1 MKIPEKGMS
10 KEKIFNT
17 LAGYKGED
25 LDWKSGRVLGYI
37 YYPGEKAH
45 DVIDEAYTMFLTE
58 NALDPTTFPSTLR
71 LENEVVGMT
80 ANLLQGDREVV
91 GNFTSGGTESLILAV
106 KTARDY
112 ARATKPHVK
121 EPEMVMPVTAHAS
134 FYKAAH
140 YLDVKP
146 VVTPVHADSFL
157 ADVGAMGDAI
167 TDNTILLVGSAPGY
181 AHGIVDPISE
191 IAGLAM
197 QNNLLCHVD
206 GCVGG
211 IHLFYMRRLGY
222 PVPEFD
228 FSVPGVTSISADLH
242 KYGYA
247 AKGASVILYKNKAL
261 RKHQMFACAR
271 WTGYTVINAAVTSS
285 KTAGPMAAA
294 WAVMNYLGDEGYC
307 EIVREVMDATRL
319 MIDGVN
325 GIDGLKVLGEPNM
338 CMFAFASTSEK
349 INVYRLADAL
359 KNKGWYVQPQFARA
373 NSPANLHVSM
383 NRATVHQ
390 AQAFLH
396 DLEKTIAELKQ
407 EEISDEA
414 RELRA
419 ELDKLS
425 IKFDDAT
432 FLKLTEMAGVTGT
445 ELPDKM
451 ETINQ
456 IMEVLPYD
464 VSEWILIEYLN
475 NLMVADKDANAA

>member
-1 MKIPEKGMS
+1 MKIPEKGMA

-17 LAGYKGED
+17 LASYKGED

-80 ANLLQGDREVV
+80 ANLLQGGQEVV

-112 ARATKPHVK
+112 ARATKPHIK

-146 VVTPVHADSFL
+146 VVTPVDADSFL
-157 ADVGAMGDAI
+157 ADVAAMRDAI

-191 IAGLAM
+191 IAKLAKN
-197 QNNLLCHVD
+197 NNLLCHVD

-211 IHLFYMRRLGY
+211 IHLAYMRKLGY

-247 AKGASVILYKNKAL
+247 AKGASIILYKNKEL
-261 RKHQMFACAR
+261 RKHQIFACSR
-271 WTGYTVINAAVTSS
+271 WAGYTIINAAVTSS

-294 WAVMNYLGDEGYC
+294 WAVMNYLGDEGYRK
-307 EIVREVMDATRL
+307 IVGEVMEATRL
-319 MIDGVN
+319 IIDGIN
-325 GIDGLKVLGEPNM
+325 GIDGVKVLGEPNM
-338 CMFAFASTSEK
+338 CMFAFASTSKK

-359 KNKGWYVQPQFARA
+359 KKKGWYVQPQFARA
-373 NSPANLHVSM
+373 NSPANLHISM

-425 IKFDDAT
+425 IKFDDET
-432 FLKLTEMAGVTGT
+432 FLKLTEMAGITGT

-475 NLMVADKDANAA
+475 NLMVPAKGECHE

>member
-1 MKIPEKGMS
+1 MRVPEKGMP
-10 KEKIFNT
+10 KEEIFKT
-17 LAGYKGED
+17 LESYKGKD

-37 YYPGEKAH
+37 YYPGQKAH

-80 ANLLQGDREVV
+80 ANLLQGDQQVV

-112 ARATKPHVK
+112 ARATKPNIK
-121 EPEMVMPVTAHAS
+121 APEVVMPVTAHAS

-146 VVTPVHADSFL
+146 VVTPVHDDSFL
-157 ADVGAMGDAI
+157 ADVGAMRAAI
-167 TDNTILLVGSAPGY
+167 TDDTILLVGSAPGY
-181 AHGIVDPISE
+181 AHGVVDPISE
-191 IAGLAM
+191 IAELALE
-197 QNNLLCHVD
+197 NNLLCHVD

-211 IHLFYMRRLGY
+211 IHLAYMRKLGY
-222 PVPEFD
+222 PVPQFD

-247 AKGASVILYKNKAL
+247 AKGASVILYKNKEL
-261 RKHQMFACAR
+261 RKHQIFACSR

-294 WAVMNYLGDEGYC
+294 WAVMNYLGDEGYM
-307 EIVREVMDATRL
+307 EIVREVMEATRL
-319 MIDGVN
+319 VIDGIN
-325 GIDGLKVLGEPNM
+325 RIDGLTVLGEPNM
-338 CMFAFASTSEK
+338 CMFSFASTSK
-349 INVYRLADAL
+349 NINVYRLADAL

-373 NSPANLHVSM
+373 NSPANLHISM
-383 NRATVHQ
+383 NRSTVDQ
-390 AQAFLH
+390 AEAFLK
-396 DLEKTIAELKQ
+396 DLQQTIEALKQ

-414 RELRA
+414 RKLHA

-425 IKFDDAT
+425 IKFDDQT

-475 NLMVADKDANAA
+475 NLMVPGKHA

>member
-1 MKIPEKGMS
+1 
-10 KEKIFNT
+10 
-17 LAGYKGED
+17 
-25 LDWKSGRVLGYI
+25 
-37 YYPGEKAH
+37 
-45 DVIDEAYTMFLTE
+45 
-58 NALDPTTFPSTLR
+58 
-71 LENEVVGMT
+71 
-80 ANLLQGDREVV
+80 
-91 GNFTSGGTESLILAV
+91 
-106 KTARDY
+106 
-112 ARATKPHVK
+112 
-121 EPEMVMPVTAHAS
+121 
-134 FYKAAH
+134 
-140 YLDVKP
+140 LDVKP
-146 VVTPVHADSFL
+146 VVTPVDADSFL
-157 ADVGAMGDAI
+157 ADVDAMANAI

-191 IAGLAM
+191 IAKLAM
-197 QNNLLCHVD
+197 ENNLLCHVD

-211 IHLFYMRRLGY
+211 IHLSYMRKLGY
-222 PVPEFD
+222 LLPEFD
-228 FSVPGVTSISADLH
+228 FKVAGVTSISADLH

-247 AKGASVILYKNKAL
+247 AKGASVVLYKNKEL
-261 RKHQMFACAR
+261 RKHQIFACSR

-294 WAVMNYLGDEGYC
+294 WAVMSYLGDEGYC
-307 EIVREVMDATRL
+307 EIVREVMEATRL
-319 MIDGVN
+319 VIDGINAIDGV
-325 GIDGLKVLGEPNM
+325 KVLGEPNM

-359 KNKGWYVQPQFARA
+359 KKKGWYVQPQFARA

-396 DLEKTIAELKQ
+396 DLEKTIEELKQ
-407 EEISDEA
+407 EEIRDEA

-419 ELDKLS
+419 ELDKLA

-432 FLKLTEMAGVTGT
+432 FLKLTEMAGVNGT

-475 NLMVADKDANAA
+475 NLMVPGKDENAA

>member
-1 MKIPEKGMS
+1 MRIPEKGVA
-10 KEKIFNT
+10 KEKIFST
-17 LAGYKGED
+17 LASYKGDD

-80 ANLLQGDREVV
+80 ASLLQGNHEVV

-112 ARATKPHVK
+112 ARATRPHIT

-146 VVTPVHADSFL
+146 VVTPVHDDSYL
-157 ADVGAMGDAI
+157 ADVDAMGDAI

-181 AHGIVDPISE
+181 AHGIVDPISA
-191 IAGLAM
+191 IARLAM
-197 QNNLLCHVD
+197 ENHLLCHVD

-211 IHLFYMRRLGY
+211 IHLSFMRQLGY

-247 AKGASVILYKNKAL
+247 AKGASVILYKNKEL
-261 RKHQMFACAR
+261 RKHQMFACSR

-294 WAVMNYLGDEGYC
+294 WAVMNYLGAEGYR
-307 EIVREVMDATRL
+307 EIVREVMEATRL
-319 MIDGVN
+319 VIDGINHIDGVQ
-325 GIDGLKVLGEPNM
+325 VLGEPDM
-338 CMFAFASTSEK
+338 SMFAFASASEK

-359 KNKGWYVQPQFARA
+359 KKKGWYVQPQFARA

-383 NRATVHQ
+383 NRSTVHQ
-390 AQAFLH
+390 ANAFLK
-396 DLEKTIAELKQ
+396 DFKQTIAEVKH
-407 EEISDEA
+407 EEISDES
-414 RELRA
+414 RKLHA
-419 ELDKLS
+419 ELDKLA
-425 IKFDDAT
+425 IQFDDAT
-432 FLKLTEMAGVTGT
+432 FLKLTEMAGVSGT
-445 ELPDKM
+445 ELPEKM

-475 NLMVADKDANAA
+475 NLMVPGKDENSA